1 MERQGQ
7 GGDGGR
13 ERWGRDRSIS
23 EGARHT
29 PSPHH
34 TSLSPH
40 QPLTRVDDLL
50 RVREAD

>member
-1 MERQGQ
+1 MERQRQ

-13 ERWGRDRSIS
+13 ERWGRERSIS

-29 PSPHH
+29 ITSPHH
-34 TSLSPH
+34 
-40 QPLTRVDDLL
+40 PLTRVDDLL